1 MRRGGRGRGPGP
13 GRGRGPGP
21 GRGVMM
27 ARRMARRMV
36 ARMRRRRRRR
46 RRRRIILASGLIALG
61 VYKLS
66 KKDVQRVEEQT
77 GKPAEELT
85 DEELDQAM
93 DDLNIPKDEMSD
105 DEWDYVEKEDAQDD
119 YLDEI
124 ERLGELRDQGILTDE
139 EFEAK
144 KKQLLDI

>member
-1 MRRGGRGRGPGP
+1 
-13 GRGRGPGP
+13 
-21 GRGVMM
+21 M

-46 RRRRIILASGLIALG
+46 RRRRIILVGGLIALG
-61 VYKLS
+61 AYKLS
-66 KKDVQRVEEQT
+66 KRDVERVEEKT

-93 DDLNIPKDEMSD
+93 SDLNIPKDEMT
-105 DEWDYVEKEDAQDD
+105 DEEFDLVDKQDAQDD
-119 YLDEI
+119 YLDEL
-124 ERLGELRDQGILTDE
+124 ERLGELHEKGILTDE

-144 KKQLLDI
+144 KKQLLDL